1 MRLLVSVTSAA
12 EAAAALAGGADV
24 IDAKDPFAG
33 ALGAVSAEVLREIHA
48 IVAGRRPLTAAL
60 GDAADEAAIECAARD
75 VRRRGRGAREGGLR
89 RHRLCRVAS
98 RRLPRQRYAAR
109 QPGAAG
115 AAVVAVAYADAD
127 RVASLAPA
135 VLVEVAARAGA
146 EGVLLDTADKL
157 GPGLRELV
165 EPRALAAWVSEAHET
180 GLLVAL
186 AGKLTAD
193 DLTFVR
199 DTGADIAGVRGAA
212 CDGGRTGRVT
222 ADRVR
227 LLRALCARH
236 SAVDCWPDR
245 CSAKALAERRT
256 LS

>member
-1 MRLLVSVTSAA
+1 MKVGFAGIDCAGRVAA
-12 EAAAALAGGADV
+12 LIAAAV
-24 IDAKDPFAG
+24 
-33 ALGAVSAEVLREIHA
+33 
-48 IVAGRRPLTAAL
+48 
-60 GDAADEAAIECAARD
+60 
-75 VRRRGRGAREGGLR
+75 RGAT
-89 RHRLCRVAS
+89 
-98 RRLPRQRYAAR
+98 
-109 QPGAAG
+109 AG
-115 AAVVAVAYADAD
+115 SDGSAAVVAVAYADAD

-146 EGVLLDTADKL
+146 AGVLLDTADKL

-165 EPRALAAWVSEAHET
+165 EPRALAAWVAEAHEA

-199 DTGADIAGVRGAA
+199 DAGADIAGVRGAA

-236 SAVDCWPDR
+236 PAVDR
-245 CSAKALAERRT
+245 LAGQM
-256 LS
+256 